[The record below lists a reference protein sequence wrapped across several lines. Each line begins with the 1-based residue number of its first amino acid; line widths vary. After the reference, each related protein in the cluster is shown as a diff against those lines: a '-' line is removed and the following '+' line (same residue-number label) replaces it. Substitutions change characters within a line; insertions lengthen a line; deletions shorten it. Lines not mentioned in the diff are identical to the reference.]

1 MTSLS
6 PLQPSKL
13 SDTGPNSGLP
23 ATAHTG
29 TDDPLS
35 NKETFLRLL
44 VAQLQHQNPL
54 DPSDPMQYMAQLTQF
69 SSLEQALGT
78 RRELEGIRAT
88 LDEWV
93 HRAPATPK
101 ADGL

>member
-6 PLQPSKL
+6 ALPPTRLSAANPAAAGSPSTT
-13 SDTGPNSGLP
+13 TGS
-23 ATAHTG
+23 
-29 TDDPLS
+29 DDPLS

-88 LDEWV
+88 LDEWA
-93 HRAPATPK
+93 HRTPATAGPG
-101 ADGL
+101 AV